1 MWELATFGGRLLE
14 EDFSQIFF
22 SGNHLLQYRLCCL
35 KKEINFLL
43 SFAHHE
49 KTLLQKIHNF

>member
-49 KTLLQKIHNF
+49 KTPPSGNP